1 MRDAV
6 GLLLQEAA
14 ERYILPRFRNL
25 RNSDITN
32 KTSATNYVTIAD
44 REAETW
50 ITPRLRQI
58 VDCPVIGEEA
68 TATDPSLLAHAGDR
82 QVWTVDPLDGTAN
95 FVKGNDRF
103 CVMVSLVASGVAQQ
117 SWIWLPLKEVLF
129 YASAGD
135 GAHRVVGGVAQSV
148 RAQATSTSFDAL
160 VGGGNVL
167 GLRDPH
173 RSEVQARLRALP
185 GRRFTGSSGV
195 QGCLMVSGED
205 DYMLHTK
212 CTPWDHAPVD
222 LMCREAGCHVA
233 MLDGEGRFNAAE
245 CGPLLIAANRQVWN
259 HISQTVWRGG
269 DVRTPVSEGA
279 A

>member
-25 RNSDITN
+25 RDSDITN
-32 KTSATNYVTIAD
+32 KTSATDYVTIAD

-50 ITPRLRQI
+50 ITPRLWQI

-117 SWIWLPLKEVLF
+117 SWIWLPLKKVLF

-135 GAHRVVGGVAQSV
+135 GAHRVVGDVAQSV

-173 RSEVQARLRALP
+173 RSEVQSRLRALP

-269 DVRTPVSEGA
+269 DGQTPVSEGA